1 MHRRILLISG
11 AAHLRYG
18 KNRETDTA
26 ETEVMMGIL
35 GRKTFTGGG
44 RRPRFTGGD
53 TTHKR
58 HKSYVVR
65 GVVNKPKAKPSSKK
79 RK

>member
-1 MHRRILLISG
+1 MQRRILLERGTPDIRDG
-11 AAHLRYG
+11 E
-18 KNRETDTA
+18 NRETDT
-26 ETEVMMGIL
+26 ETETLMGFL
-35 GRKTFTGGG
+35 SRKTFTGGG
-44 RRPRFTGGD
+44 RRPRFHGGD
-53 TTHKR
+53 VTHRR